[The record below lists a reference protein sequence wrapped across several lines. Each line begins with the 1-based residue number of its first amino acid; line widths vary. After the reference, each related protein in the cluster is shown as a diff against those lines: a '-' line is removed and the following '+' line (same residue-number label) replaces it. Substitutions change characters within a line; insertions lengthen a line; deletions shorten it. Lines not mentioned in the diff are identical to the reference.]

1 MSRNRRVEERARA
14 AIGVVS
20 LVALVVVTGG
30 AKKEKDEP
38 GVRELGTA
46 KPKELTEIS
55 GMAASRLNPGV
66 LWVANDGDSG
76 WLYAI
81 RTSGKLAG
89 ALKLPVRVL
98 DVEEIALGV
107 GPEAGVDYL
116 YIGDI
121 GDNDERRPEIS
132 LVRVPEPVLEGAGT
146 VSLRTEDCEQF
157 RLVYPDGS
165 HNAEAMFVDPAT
177 HKLYIVT
184 KEARGARLYEIA
196 IGKLRSGE
204 RNALMLVAELDVDYV
219 SAAAISPDG
228 SLVVLRRE
236 DRGWL
241 WFWRPGQS
249 VADVLRGPPRP
260 VPVRGRRQDKNGEAI
275 TFRPDGAC
283 YYTLSEG
290 KKQAIYEF
298 DVASAETATR

>member
-1 MSRNRRVEERARA
+1 
-14 AIGVVS
+14 
-20 LVALVVVTGG
+20 
-30 AKKEKDEP
+30 
-38 GVRELGTA
+38 
-46 KPKELTEIS
+46 
-55 GMAASRLNPGV
+55 
-66 LWVANDGDSG
+66 
-76 WLYAI
+76 
-81 RTSGKLAG
+81 
-89 ALKLPVRVL
+89 
-98 DVEEIALGV
+98 VEEIALGV

-236 DRGWL
+236 DLGWL